1 MSLLKRNVSLQPYH
15 TFGVDVPATYYAEVL
30 NPTELR
36 DLFSEY
42 PEEADEILVLG
53 DGSNV
58 LFTQPF
64 DGLIIRPL
72 LHGITIEKETDQY
85 LILRAGAGEKWDDV
99 VQWAVNRGLGG
110 AENLS
115 LIPGTVGASPIQNIG
130 AYGVEVCQVIEEV
143 EAFSIQT
150 GDLVRFSP
158 EECGFSYRNSIFK
171 GSEKGKYIITAVTY
185 RFQKDPELHLDYGDI
200 RQRLEGIAHPTPAD
214 VRRVVSDI
222 RTSKLPDPAVLG
234 NAGSFFKNPIISLG
248 HAEKLRQQYP
258 DIPLYYI
265 SETERKI
272 SAAWMIQQCGWRG
285 KRIGQ
290 VGTYEKQ
297 PLVIVNYGGATG
309 AEIFETA
316 QVIQWEV
323 EHLFEVALDIEVN
336 VF

>member
-1 MSLLKRNVSLQPYH
+1 MSLLRRNVSLQPYH
-15 TFGVDVPATYYAEVL
+15 TFGVDVQTAYYAEVL

-42 PEEADEILVLG
+42 PEDAEDILVLG

-58 LFTQPF
+58 LFTSPF
-64 DGLIIRPL
+64 EGLIIRPL

-99 VQWAVNRGLGG
+99 VQWAVNRNLGG

-130 AYGVEVCQVIEEV
+130 AYGVEVGQVIEE
-143 EAFSIQT
+143 
-150 GDLVRFSP
+150 
-158 EECGFSYRNSIFK
+158 
-171 GSEKGKYIITAVTY
+171 GSEKGKYIITAVSY
-185 RFQKDPELHLDYGDI
+185 RFEKNPELHLDYGDI
-200 RQRLEGIAHPTPAD
+200 RQRLEGIDNPTPAD

-222 RTSKLPDPAVLG
+222 RTSKLPDPAILG

-285 KRIGQ
+285 KRIGK

-297 PLVIVNYGGATG
+297 PLVLVNYGGATG

-316 QVIQWEV
+316 QIIQWEV
-323 EHLFEVALDIEVN
+323 EHQFEVALDIEVN